1 MIHAAKL
8 ENSPRLQRFYSVL
21 RKGARL
27 TTRQIIQK
35 ANVCNPNTCAAE
47 LNAPINNI
55 PVKCKRKGKNWEYW
69 IERKAA

>member
-1 MIHAAKL
+1 MHAAKM

-27 TTRQIIQK
+27 STRQIIEK

-47 LNAPINNI
+47 LNHPINGI
-55 PVKCKRKGKNWEYW
+55 PVKCQRVGKHWFYW
-69 IERKAA
+69 IA

>member
-1 MIHAAKL
+1 MIHAAKI

-47 LNAPINNI
+47 LRDPINGI
-55 PVKCKRKGKNWEYW
+55 PVECKRKGKNWIYW
-69 IERKAA
+69 LEAA